1 MKGLIFGALALTGLM
16 TPVIAQEQAQ
26 TQTLVLPPVLFVST
40 FDSTELFDKLKSS
53 QQLGNID
60 KENLGTPLRL
70 VVSYKLQPTAG
81 GTAAG
86 LTSAILAGSSLGIL
100 PVVTNNDLVLTYD
113 FRVHGKSVSRIEY
126 RENFT
131 QAQNMYSNQLGGLD
145 KDAMAWVLS
154 TTDKFVADLVQNQEV
169 KTLVEEYNFYF
180 GS

>member
-1 MKGLIFGALALTGLM
+1 MKGYLLTALALFGLM
-16 TPVIAQEQAQ
+16 QSVKADE
-26 TQTLVLPPVLFVST
+26 LVLPPVLFVST
-40 FDSTELFDKLKSS
+40 FDGTELFDKLKESKPLA
-53 QQLGNID
+53 QID

-70 VVSYKLQPTAG
+70 VVSYKMQPTAG

-113 FRVHGKSVSRIEY
+113 FRVHGKSISRLEY

-131 QAQNMYSNQLGGLD
+131 QAQNMYSNQIGGLD
-145 KDAMAWVLS
+145 KDTQAWILS
-154 TTDKFVADLVQNQEV
+154 TTEQFLADLGSNKEV
-169 KTLVEEYNFYF
+169 VTLVEEYSFYF